1 MTDPITHMKSLVC
14 EREIEE
20 KRKFYEEIAR
30 EDDPTAVAGM
40 MSSQARYLFFQR
52 LLII

>member
-1 MTDPITHMKSLVC
+1 MTDPITHMKSLIY

-30 EDDPTAVAGM
+30 EDDPTAVTLRCLEVWHTKNG
-40 MSSQARYLFFQR
+40 LP
-52 LLII
+52 